1 VKRLFYDVADGQRLG
16 MKMESHV
23 DVRFAAP
30 VKLATSG
37 AANGNLS
44 VRGGASRHRNDK
56 GALRMIFGMRVR
68 GALLGTLI
76 MLAVPVAASLAAMVA
91 SSPAAAQTVQS
102 IVVEGNRRVELDTIR
117 SYFKPGPNGVLDQ
130 GRIDDG
136 LKALIETGLFQDV
149 RISRP
154 GGKIVVTVV
163 ENPVIGR
170 VAFEGN
176 KKVKDD
182 QLTAEIQSKPRGTFS
197 RPMVQS
203 DAQRIA
209 EIYRHS
215 GRYDVRVTPE
225 IIEQPNNRVDLV
237 FTIVEGSKTGIKSI
251 EFIGNQAYSSYR
263 LRDIIKT
270 RESNLLSFLG
280 GADTYDP
287 DRVEAD
293 RDLIRRF
300 YLKHGYADVQVVAA
314 LTEYDP
320 ARGGF
325 LVTFKIEEGQQ
336 YRVASVEFTSSI
348 VTLDGNTLRS
358 YSHVYVGSVYNAE
371 ALEKSVEEMQIE
383 ASRRG
388 YAFAIVRPRGDRN
401 FEAHTV
407 SIVFGIDEGPRTY
420 IERINIKGNTRTRDY
435 VIRRE
440 FDLSEGDAYNR
451 ALVDRAERRLKNL
464 DYFKNVKIT
473 TEPGSSSDRV
483 VLIVDL
489 EEKST
494 GDFSV
499 SGGYSTT
506 DGALG
511 EVSIS
516 ERNFLGR
523 GLFAKAAVTYG
534 QYARGASLSFV
545 DPYLLDYRVAGGL
558 DISYREQL
566 PNSYI
571 SYGTKT
577 MGFSPRLGFALREDL
592 SLQVRYSLYEQE
604 ITLPYYLANC
614 NNNPANGMLAFN
626 PSPAWVAANAP
637 GTPPGGTVTAGG
649 QTATDAT
656 GLGLWCYSD
665 GEASLPVRKEL
676 ASGKTLTSSVGY
688 SLSYNTLDN
697 NKNPTDGLL
706 INFSQDFAG
715 VGGDVSYLKTTI
727 DGKYYAPL
735 VSDIVGLIHVQSGIL
750 NRASSE
756 LRMLDQF
763 QMGPNLVR
771 GFAPNGIGPRDIN
784 PFGTQDAL
792 GGTKY
797 WGASFE
803 LQMPFWFLPK
813 EVGLKG
819 AVYADAGSLWDY
831 QGPTNWALTGE
842 VNVPG
847 CIKPT
852 QTPVVTSGT
861 CLGLQYDDTNIIR
874 TAVGVGL
881 IWASPFGPLRFDYAF
896 PLTKGQYDRVQQF
909 KFGGGTSF

>member
-1 VKRLFYDVADGQRLG
+1 
-16 MKMESHV
+16 MM
-23 DVRFAAP
+23 
-30 VKLATSG
+30 
-37 AANGNLS
+37 
-44 VRGGASRHRNDK
+44 
-56 GALRMIFGMRVR
+56 FGMRVR
-68 GALLGTLI
+68 GGLLAALI
-76 MLAVPVAASLAAMVA
+76 MFAVPVAASLAAMLVTA
-91 SSPAAAQTVQS
+91 PAAAQTLAS
-102 IVVEGNRRVELDTIR
+102 ITVEGNRRVEIETIR
-117 SYFKPGPNGVLDQ
+117 SYFKAGPD
-130 GRIDDG
+130 GRLSQAAIDDG

-149 RISRP
+149 RINNA
-154 GGKIVVTVV
+154 GGRLVVTVV

-170 VAFEGN
+170 IAFEGN

-182 QLTAEIQSKPRGTFS
+182 QLSGEIQSKPRGTLS

-209 EIYRHS
+209 EIYRRS
-215 GRYDVRVTPE
+215 GRYDVRVLPE
-225 IIEQPNNRVDLV
+225 IIEQPNNRVDLI
-237 FTIVEGSKTGIKSI
+237 FTITEGQKTGVKSI
-251 EFIGNQAYSSYR
+251 EFIGNSFYSSYR

-280 GADTYDP
+280 GNDVYDP

-300 YLKHGYADVQVVAA
+300 YLKNGFADVQVVAA
-314 LTEYDP
+314 LSEYDP
-320 ARGGF
+320 EKKGF

-336 YRVASVEFTSSI
+336 YRVASVNFQTSI
-348 VTLDGNTLRS
+348 ATLDPNSLRS
-358 YSHVYVGSVYNAE
+358 FSRVNVGSLYNAE
-371 ALEKSVEEMQIE
+371 ALEKSIEEMQIE

-401 FEAHTV
+401 FENHTV
-407 SIVFGIDEGPRTY
+407 SIVFTVDEGPRTY
-420 IERINIKGNTRTRDY
+420 IERINVRGNTRTRDY

-464 DYFKNVKIT
+464 DFFKSVKIV

-483 VLIVDL
+483 ILIVDL

-506 DGALG
+506 DGALA

-523 GLFAKAAVTYG
+523 GLFAKASVTYG
-534 QYARGASLSFV
+534 QYARGYSLSFV
-545 DPYLLDYRVAGGL
+545 EPYLLDYRVALGL
-558 DISYREQL
+558 DLFQRQQL
-566 PNSYI
+566 ANNYI

-577 MGFSPRLGFALREDL
+577 LGFSPRLGFALREDL
-592 SLQVRYSLYEQE
+592 ALQLRYSIYRQE
-604 ITLPYYLANC
+604 ITLPSQLANC
-614 NNNPANGMLAFN
+614 NMNSANSLLAFN
-626 PSPAWVAANAP
+626 PSPAFADLAGV
-637 GTPPGGTVTAGG
+637 GPGGSITSGG
-649 QTATDAT
+649 QTATDT
-656 GLGLWCYSD
+656 SGTGLWCYSD

-676 ASGKTLTSSVGY
+676 QGGKTLTSALGY
-688 SLSYNTLDN
+688 SLNFNTLDN

-706 INFSQDFAG
+706 IDFKQDFAG
-715 VGGDVSYLKTTI
+715 VGGDVSYIKTAI
-727 DGKYYAPL
+727 DAKYYTPL
-735 VSDIVGLIHVQSGIL
+735 VADIVGLIHAQGGIL
-750 NRASSE
+750 NQYGNTE
-756 LRMLDQF
+756 LRTLDHF

-784 PFGTQDAL
+784 PFGTRDAL

-797 WGASFE
+797 WGLSAE

-819 AVYADAGSLWDY
+819 AVYADAGGLYDY
-831 QGPTNWALTGE
+831 KGPTSWAQTGE
-842 VNVPG
+842 VNVAG
-847 CIKPT
+847 CRPPT
-852 QTPVVTSGT
+852 QPPNTNPGT
-861 CLGLQYDDTNIIR
+861 CLGLQYDNGNVVR
-874 TAVGVGL
+874 SSVGVGL
-881 IWASPFGPLRFDYAF
+881 IWASPFGPLRFDYAV
-896 PLTKGQYDRVQQF
+896 PLTKVQFDRVQQF

>member
-1 VKRLFYDVADGQRLG
+1 MNV
-16 MKMESHV
+16 
-23 DVRFAAP
+23 
-30 VKLATSG
+30 
-37 AANGNLS
+37 
-44 VRGGASRHRNDK
+44 
-56 GALRMIFGMRVR
+56 GMRVR
-68 GALLGTLI
+68 GGVLAALI
-76 MLAVPVAASLAAMVA
+76 MCAAPVAATLAAMLV
-91 SSPAAAQTVQS
+91 SSPAVAQGVSS
-102 IVVEGNRRVELDTIR
+102 IVVEGNRRVEVETIR
-117 SYFKPGPNGVLDQ
+117 SYFKPGPSGRLDQ
-130 GRIDDG
+130 ASIDDG

-149 RISRP
+149 RISQP
-154 GGKIVVTVV
+154 GGRLVVTVV

-170 VAFEGN
+170 IAFEGN
-176 KKVKDD
+176 KKVKDE
-182 QLTAEIQSKPRGTFS
+182 QLSAEIQSKPRGTLS

-209 EIYRHS
+209 EIYRRS

-237 FTIVEGSKTGIKSI
+237 FTIAEGSKTGVKSI
-251 EFIGNQAYSSYR
+251 EFIGNVAYSSYR
-263 LRDIIKT
+263 LRDVIKT

-293 RDLIRRF
+293 RDLLRRF
-300 YLKHGYADVQVVAA
+300 YLKNGYADVQVVAA

-320 ARGGF
+320 EKKGF

-336 YRVASVEFTSSI
+336 YRVAQVNFASSI
-348 VTLDGNTLRS
+348 GTLDGNSLRS
-358 YSHVYVGSVYNAE
+358 FSRVNVGSLYNAE

-401 FEAHTV
+401 FENHTV
-407 SIVFGIDEGPRTY
+407 SITFAIDEGARTY
-420 IERINIKGNTRTRDY
+420 IERINVRGNTRTRDY

-464 DYFKNVKIT
+464 DFFKSVKIT

-483 VLIVDL
+483 ILVVDL

-506 DGALG
+506 DGALA
-511 EVSIS
+511 EVSVS

-523 GLFAKAAVTYG
+523 GLFAKASVTYG
-534 QYARGASLSFV
+534 QYARGYSLSFV
-545 DPYLLDYRVAGGL
+545 EPYLLDYRVALGL
-558 DISYREQL
+558 DLFQREQL
-566 PNSYI
+566 ANSYI

-577 MGFSPRLGFALREDL
+577 IGFSPRLGFSLREDL
-592 SLQVRYSLYEQE
+592 ALQVRYSIYQQK
-604 ITLPYYLANC
+604 ISLPDQLRNC
-614 NNNPANGMLAFN
+614 DNNQFLPDGTPNPAFN
-626 PSPAWVAANAP
+626 PSPAFATAN
-637 GTPPGGTVTAGG
+637 GINLDSTS
-649 QTATDAT
+649 
-656 GLGLWCYSD
+656 GLGCYVD

-676 ASGKTLTSSVGY
+676 ASGSAITSSVGY
-688 SLSYNTLDN
+688 SLNYNTLDN

-706 INFSQDFAG
+706 IDFRQDFAG
-715 VGGDVSYLKTTI
+715 VGGDVTYLKTAM
-727 DGKYYAPL
+727 DLKYYTPL
-735 VSDIVGLIHVQSGIL
+735 VSDIVGLIHLQGGIL
-750 NRASSE
+750 NQIGNDQI
-756 LRMLDQF
+756 RMLDHF

-784 PFGTQDAL
+784 PFGTGDAL

-797 WGASFE
+797 WGASAE

-819 AVYADAGSLWDY
+819 SIYADAGGLYDY
-831 QGPTNWALTGE
+831 KGPTSWALTNE
-842 VNVPG
+842 INVPG
-847 CIKPT
+847 CVPGTI
-852 QTPVVTSGT
+852 TPVTSGT
-861 CLGLQYDDTNIIR
+861 CTGLQFDDGNVVR
-874 TAVGVGL
+874 TSVGVGL
-881 IWASPFGPLRFDYAF
+881 IWASPFGPLRFDYAV
-896 PLTKGQYDRVQQF
+896 PLTKGQFDRVQQF

>member
-1 VKRLFYDVADGQRLG
+1 MNV
-16 MKMESHV
+16 
-23 DVRFAAP
+23 
-30 VKLATSG
+30 
-37 AANGNLS
+37 
-44 VRGGASRHRNDK
+44 
-56 GALRMIFGMRVR
+56 GMRVR
-68 GALLGTLI
+68 GGLVAAL
-76 MLAVPVAASLAAMVA
+76 MMFAVPVAVALAAMLV
-91 SSPAAAQTVQS
+91 SSPVVAQTVAS
-102 IVVEGNRRVELDTIR
+102 IQVEGNRRVEIETIR
-117 SYFKPGPNGVLDQ
+117 SYFKPGPGGKLDQ

-149 RISRP
+149 RINQA
-154 GGKIVVTVV
+154 GGRLIITVI

-170 VAFEGN
+170 IAFEGN
-176 KKVKDD
+176 KKVKDE
-182 QLTAEIQSKPRGTFS
+182 QLTAEIQSKPRGTLS

-209 EIYRHS
+209 DIYRHS
-215 GRYDVRVTPE
+215 GRYDIRVTPE
-225 IIEQPNNRVDLV
+225 IIEQPNNRVDLI
-237 FTIVEGSKTGIKSI
+237 FTVVEGNKTGIKSVD
-251 EFIGNQAYSSYR
+251 FVGNVAYSSYR
-263 LRDIIKT
+263 LKDVIKT

-287 DRVEAD
+287 DRIEAD
-293 RDLIRRF
+293 RDLIRRY
-300 YLKHGYADVQVVAA
+300 YLKHGFADVQVIAA

-320 ARGGF
+320 ERKGF

-336 YRVASVEFTSSI
+336 YRVATVNFQSSI
-348 VTLDGNTLRS
+348 GTLDGNSLSSFSR
-358 YSHVYVGSVYNAE
+358 VRVGSLYNAE

-407 SIVFGIDEGPRTY
+407 SITFAIDEGPRVY
-420 IERINIKGNTRTRDY
+420 IERINVRGNTRTRDY

-464 DYFKNVKIT
+464 DFFKTVKIN

-483 VLIVDL
+483 ILVVDL

-506 DGALG
+506 DGALA

-523 GLFAKAAVTYG
+523 GLFAKASVTYG
-534 QYARGASLSFV
+534 QYARGLSLSFV
-545 DPYLLDYRVAGGL
+545 EPYLLDYRVAGGL
-558 DISYREQL
+558 DIFYREQL
-566 PNSYI
+566 ANSYI

-577 MGFSPRLGFALREDL
+577 IGFSPRLGFGLREDL
-592 SLQVRYSLYEQE
+592 TLQVRYSLYQQSVS
-604 ITLPYYLANC
+604 LPYYLNNC
-614 NNNPANGMLAFN
+614 NNILGPNFN
-626 PSPAWVAANAP
+626 PTPAYAGTPGVAALIAANNAAFGVP
-637 GTPPGGTVTAGG
+637 V
-649 QTATDAT
+649 DAST
-656 GLGLWCYSD
+656 IGLWCLSD
-665 GEASLPVRKEL
+665 GESSLPVRQEL
-676 ASGKTLTSSVGY
+676 ASGSTLTSSVGY
-688 SLSYNTLDN
+688 SLDYNTLDN

-706 INFSQDFAG
+706 IDFKQDFAG
-715 VGGDVSYLKTTI
+715 VGGDVSYIKSAM
-727 DGKYYAPL
+727 DAKYFTPL
-735 VSDIVGLIHVQSGIL
+735 VADIVGLIHVQGGIL
-750 NRASSE
+750 NQFGNSP

-771 GFAPNGIGPRDIN
+771 GFAPNGIGPRDLTFYN
-784 PFGTQDAL
+784 FTGSGDAL

-797 WGASFE
+797 WGASAE

-831 QGPTNWALTGE
+831 KGPTSWAQTGE
-842 VNVPG
+842 INGVVNGVF
-847 CIKPT
+847 CK
-852 QTPVVTSGT
+852 
-861 CLGLQYDDTNIIR
+861 CAMQYDDTNIVR
-874 TAVGVGL
+874 TSVGVGL
-881 IWASPFGPLRFDYAF
+881 IWASPFGPLRFDYAV
-896 PLTKGQYDRVQQF
+896 PITKGKFDVVQQF